1 MAAYH
6 VLDRIEAQREH
17 THQRHIQRDQWID
30 KRAQELIDLF
40 PKEAAR
46 MACFTLPHEALFTL
60 MGDKAEEAYNDFISA
75 CAYARAEKE
84 WQQQEPCPF

>member
-17 THQRHIQRDQWID
+17 THQRHIQRDKWID
-30 KRAQELIDLF
+30 NRAQELIDLF

-46 MACFTLPHEALFTL
+46 IAYFTLPHEALFTL

>member
-30 KRAQELIDLF
+30 KRAQELIELF

-46 MACFTLPHEALFTL
+46 MACFALPHEALFTL